1 VVVGACVQSEGNL
14 AMRWQ
19 FLLVTL
25 LLAGCSLPSISLPTG
40 GTAGATEDIGAGIHR
55 IALPRGKANCSSL
68 DECTLL
74 AAAAEAKR
82 AGATHFMV
90 VPGHGSQSQKGF
102 AYIKVFTLR
111 DGEVP
116 PTGAVSADEVFY
128 FLEKRPSTFASN
140 NWPAVTT
147 TRASAE

>member
-1 VVVGACVQSEGNL
+1 
-14 AMRWQ
+14 
-19 FLLVTL
+19 
-25 LLAGCSLPSISLPTG
+25 
-40 GTAGATEDIGAGIHR
+40 
-55 IALPRGKANCSSL
+55 
-68 DECTLL
+68 
-74 AAAAEAKR
+74 
-82 AGATHFMV
+82 MV